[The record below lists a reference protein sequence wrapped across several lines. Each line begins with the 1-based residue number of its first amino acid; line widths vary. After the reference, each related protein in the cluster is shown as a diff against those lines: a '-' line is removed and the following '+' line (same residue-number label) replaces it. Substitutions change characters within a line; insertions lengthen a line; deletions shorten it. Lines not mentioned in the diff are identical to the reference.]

1 MRRIKKIKSR
11 RFKIPEI
18 SLTPLID
25 SALTLLI
32 IFIVTTPM
40 VQNGIKIN
48 LPQGNSK
55 EVGSQQELVV
65 SINKKNELFFNS
77 YPVSQKN
84 LIQTIQKSLQG
95 REETPVYV
103 KADKTVFY
111 GDVIKIVD
119 ELKQAKVKYV
129 AMAIRPVA

>member
-1 MRRIKKIKSR
+1 MLRIKKKKSR

-18 SLTPLID
+18 TLTPLID

-48 LPQGNSK
+48 LPQGSSK
-55 EVGSQQELVV
+55 EVGLQQELVI

-77 YPVSQKN
+77 YPVSQES

-129 AMAIRPVA
+129 AMAIRPVV